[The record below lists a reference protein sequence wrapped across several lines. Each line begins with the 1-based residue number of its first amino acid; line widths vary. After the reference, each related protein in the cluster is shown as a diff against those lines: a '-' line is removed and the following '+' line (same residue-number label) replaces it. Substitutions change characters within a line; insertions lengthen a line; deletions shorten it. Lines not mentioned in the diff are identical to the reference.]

1 MARISVK
8 LVAPPTIARVK
19 PKGEL
24 HLVSD
29 AAVQTRGGKAL
40 PLRILIADDDRDT
53 ANTLA
58 LVLRDEGHEVHT
70 ALRGDEVVDACR
82 LLRPEVVIM
91 DINMPG
97 MSGYAVARELR
108 ERHGPLAPLLIAIS
122 GIWTQSA
129 DAALGK
135 AVGFDHFLMKPCEP
149 RLVLRLLESLRAAS
163 GAAGTSGA

>member
-1 MARISVK
+1 MRDIECG
-8 LVAPPTIARVK
+8 RVK
-19 PKGEL
+19 RKEPDL
-24 HLVSD
+24 QLVSSEPE
-29 AAVQTRGGKAL
+29 QRGARRL
-40 PLRILIADDDRDT
+40 PIRILIADDDRDT
-53 ANTLA
+53 AQTLA

-70 ALRGDEVVDACR
+70 SLRGDEVVDACR

-108 ERHGPLAPLLIAIS
+108 ERHGPLAPLLVAIS
-122 GIWTQSA
+122 GVWTQSA

-149 RLVLRLLESLRAAS
+149 RHLLGLLEPLRAAPGAS
-163 GAAGTSGA
+163 GTAGG